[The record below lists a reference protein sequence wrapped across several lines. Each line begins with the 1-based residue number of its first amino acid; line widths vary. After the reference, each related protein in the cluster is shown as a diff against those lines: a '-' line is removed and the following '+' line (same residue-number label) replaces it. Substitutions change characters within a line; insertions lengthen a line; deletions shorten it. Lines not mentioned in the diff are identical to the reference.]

1 MLGGGR
7 PCTALAVC
15 RGSLKSFLP
24 CEAMRTVLFAR
35 ETRFALEKVFVL
47 VSHLCEGPGARGKGV
62 GGRGRGSEGRETG
75 EGGRRVPGPVN
86 WSAAERC

>member
-1 MLGGGR
+1 MYS
-7 PCTALAVC
+7 AC
-15 RGSLKSFLP
+15 RLSWFSLKSFLP
-24 CEAMRTVLFAR
+24 REAMRAVLFAR

-47 VSHLCEGPGARGKGV
+47 VSHLCEGPGARGGREKG
-62 GGRGRGSEGRETG
+62 GGGGPRSEGRGTG